1 MQKSTTFITIFRLK
15 TCHFYY
21 DMQKNYKISI
31 IFSGFKN
38 VYYPNNWKVNIVKS
52 FTSMKGKIKSYT
64 KFINLKLFIIC
75 CGFVNDK
82 DQFIER
88 E

>member
-1 MQKSTTFITIFRLK
+1 
-15 TCHFYY
+15 
-21 DMQKNYKISI
+21 
-31 IFSGFKN
+31 
-38 VYYPNNWKVNIVKS
+38 
-52 FTSMKGKIKSYT
+52 MKGKIKSYT